1 MVRFGFIF
9 FVALAVSSIGTRLVS
24 PLAHRWGA
32 VDHPNERKI
41 HAEPVP
47 RLGGVAIW
55 LGFLAAL
62 SAFILFQR
70 VFPDDVINLDI
81 GLELWGF
88 LAGGAIII
96 AVGVIDDMVG
106 LTPFVKLAGQAA
118 AAAALVASGVR
129 MEFIGN
135 PFGPPGSLFY
145 LGNIGIFLTLFWDV
159 AFTNIVNFID
169 GLDGLAA
176 GISVIAGLT
185 FFAFG
190 LQTGQTGIAL
200 MSLALAGAAL
210 GFLRDNFYPA
220 KIFMGDSGSMFLG
233 FCFGALTVEG
243 VMKSIAAVALFAP
256 LVIMAI
262 PILDAAL
269 AILRRY
275 RNNQPVTQ
283 ADRDHLHHR
292 LLRRG
297 LSHRQTV
304 LLIYAWSAALSALGL
319 TFKVLPSFQKY
330 LIIVV
335 GLFMTFLFAEVVGFF
350 DSGEEESATE
360 PAKEVDRT

>member
-1 MVRFGFIF
+1 MIQFAAIFGVSLVVSYITT
-9 FVALAVSSIGTRLVS
+9 AVIR
-24 PLAHRWGA
+24 PAAHRIGA

-41 HAEPVP
+41 HAEPIP

-55 LGFLAAL
+55 LGVMVSLAF
-62 SAFILFQR
+62 FIIFQR
-70 VFPDDVINLDI
+70 FVPDDVINLELDP
-81 GLELWGF
+81 ELWGF
-88 LAGGAIII
+88 LIGGAIIMV
-96 AVGVIDDMVG
+96 VGIIDDIFG
-106 LTPFVKLAGQAA
+106 LTPLVKLTGQVLAA
-118 AAAALVASGVR
+118 ATLIASGVR

-135 PFGPPGSLFY
+135 PFGPDGSLFY
-145 LGNIGIFLTLFWDV
+145 LGNVGIVMTLFWVV

-176 GISVIAGLT
+176 GISAIAGFT
-185 FFAFG
+185 FFAFSW
-190 LQTGQTGIAL
+190 QTGQIGIAL
-200 MSLALAGAAL
+200 ISLALTGSAL
-210 GFLRDNFYPA
+210 GFLRHNFYPA

-233 FCFGALTVEG
+233 FAFGALTVEG

-262 PILDAAL
+262 PILDASL

-330 LIIVV
+330 LIIFV
-335 GLFMTFLFAEVVGFF
+335 GLFLTFLFAEVVGFF
-350 DSGEEESATE
+350 DVGDEQTQG
-360 PAKEVDRT
+360 